1 MGLGL
6 PGGWGDRLRAQIDSG
21 DIEEMLL
28 AAENVT
34 RLDGPAG
41 GEYGRW
47 LEQSVGSL
55 RATSSEV
62 IQAIAAL
69 GAPIAT
75 TNYDNLIED
84 VTGLPRVTWQQ
95 EAEAERVMRRDGPGV
110 LHLPGHW
117 RDPASVV
124 LGIRSYERVLGDEHA
139 QGMQTDHESL
149 AGFLRALAPAKP
161 SQTIAPPPTS
171 TEQPPGGPSLVIPG
185 RPAAELS
192 PQQGK
197 SQLLDAVDSDR
208 DLYVAMDLGGTKAY
222 VSLMDGEADRLFD
235 QRFLTRSHED
245 PDRLLGFIEECIKD
259 TIDEIDKRYAIDP
272 QQVWTRVRAIGIAF
286 PGPTD
291 HEKGLIL
298 DAPNFHIKDFSLAD
312 KVRESCHDI
321 PTFVDNDVNLGVL
334 GEAWKRATRL
344 LRGAR
349 QQAGHGESAAQE
361 KVEPRDR
368 ERQVA

>member
-1 MGLGL
+1 MSDVLVDDLREQLTRGQLVVVVGTGVSVAATGGMPDASWRGLLLNGVRYCEAVMGLGL

-110 LHLPGHW
+110 LHLHGHW

-139 QGMQTDHESL
+139 QGMQ
-149 AGFLRALAPAKP
+149 RALAML
-161 SQTIAPPPTS
+161 T
-171 TEQPPGGPSLVIPG
+171 SLVFVG
-185 RPAAELS
+185 FGA
-192 PQQGK
+192 G
-197 SQLLDAVDSDR
+197 LDD
-208 DLYVAMDLGGTKAY
+208 
-222 VSLMDGEADRLFD
+222 
-235 QRFLTRSHED
+235 
-245 PDRLLGFIEECIKD
+245 
-259 TIDEIDKRYAIDP
+259 
-272 QQVWTRVRAIGIAF
+272 
-286 PGPTD
+286 
-291 HEKGLIL
+291 
-298 DAPNFHIKDFSLAD
+298 PNFAALRAWLRRARAGTRYRHF
-312 KVRESCHDI
+312 R
-321 PTFVDNDVNLGVL
+321 LGKC
-334 GEAWKRATRL
+334 GP
-344 LRGAR
+344 G
-349 QQAGHGESAAQE
+349 
-361 KVEPRDR
+361 
-368 ERQVA
+368 